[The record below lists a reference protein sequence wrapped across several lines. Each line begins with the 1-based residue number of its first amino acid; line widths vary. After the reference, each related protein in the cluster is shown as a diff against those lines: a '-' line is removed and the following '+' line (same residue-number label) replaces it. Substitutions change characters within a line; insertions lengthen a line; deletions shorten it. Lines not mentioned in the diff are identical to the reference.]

1 MNTSTANLINSA
13 TLIILGIWGYLD
25 SNSLTA
31 FIPVFF
37 GVIMLLCNKGLKKE
51 NKTIAHIVVLLTA
64 IILIALVGM
73 RLPKYF
79 EIDGWTIIVNW
90 DLGLYRVIFMI
101 ATSTIAMR
109 TFIKSFIKARSDN

>member
-73 RLPKYF
+73 RLPKSL
-79 EIDGWTIIVNW
+79 EIGG
-90 DLGLYRVIFMI
+90 LGLYRVIFMI
-101 ATSTIAMR
+101 STSTIAMII
-109 TFIKSFIKARSDN
+109 FIKSFIKARSGN